1 MIESLRVVDFRCFE
15 QASIALAPEGHVFVG
30 ENAQGKTSL
39 LEAVCLLLRLQS
51 PRARQVRQLIREGSA
66 GFGIAGTSCDH
77 ELQVRGD
84 RKGLSLKCDG
94 DDAAPRREYLEASG
108 LVVWMGNN
116 DLDLVRGGGES
127 RRKYLD
133 FLASQ
138 IDPDYRDH
146 WIRYRKALASRN
158 RYLKNLSPR
167 EPEVQA
173 YTKLLIHHGSAL
185 VRNREALCE
194 ALTARAAE
202 NHAAIS
208 GKDEELE
215 IEYRDR
221 SKGDLETAFA
231 EAEVREMRRGV
242 TLAGPHRDD
251 LKLTISGRLARE
263 FGSEG
268 QQRTLALALKLAQGE
283 VLRERGSRE
292 PVYLIDDVF
301 GELDPGRRSALM
313 RRFPKDA
320 QKLITT
326 TTLDWW
332 SESEQLPSSK
342 VIAGTLS

>member
-1 MIESLRVVDFRCFE
+1 MIECLRVVDFRCFK
-15 QASIALAPEGHVFVG
+15 QTSVALAPEGHVLVG

-51 PRARQVRQLIREGSA
+51 PRARQVRQLIREGTSS
-66 GFGIAGTSCDH
+66 FGIAGTSCDH

-84 RKGLSLKCDG
+84 GKGLILKCDG
-94 DDAAPRREYLEASG
+94 DDKIARRDYLTASG
-108 LVVWMGNN
+108 LVVWMGND

-138 IDPDYRDH
+138 IDPEYRDH
-146 WIRYRKALASRN
+146 WMRYRKALAARN

-167 EPEVQA
+167 EPEVIA
-173 YTKLLIHHGSAL
+173 YTRLLIEHGTAL
-185 VRNREALCE
+185 VKIRESLCE
-194 ALTARAAE
+194 ILTPQAAG
-202 NHAAIS
+202 NHAAVS
-208 GKDEELE
+208 GKEEELGLF
-215 IEYRDR
+215 YMDR

-231 EAEVREMRRGV
+231 EVEEREIRRGV

-251 LKLTISGRLARE
+251 LKLTISGRKARE

-283 VLRERGSRE
+283 VLRERGGRE

-301 GELDPGRRSALM
+301 GELDPRRRNALM
-313 RRFPKDA
+313 ERFPKDA

-332 SESEQLPSSK
+332 DDSERLPTSQ
-342 VIAGTLS
+342 VIEGSLQ